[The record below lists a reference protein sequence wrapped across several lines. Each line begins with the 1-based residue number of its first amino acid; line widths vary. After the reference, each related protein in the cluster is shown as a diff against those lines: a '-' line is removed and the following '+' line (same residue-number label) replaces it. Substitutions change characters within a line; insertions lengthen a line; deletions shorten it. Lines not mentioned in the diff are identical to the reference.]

1 MYVFSTQLF
10 AVSPSI
16 FPAKTVLALHD
27 KTQTGLNHV
36 PSSPL
41 NVGGT
46 GGSETRRYPEETQT
60 RPPTHREKAGGL
72 PLDRGL
78 AQKT

>member
-1 MYVFSTQLF
+1 MYVFLTQLS
-10 AVSPSI
+10 AVSPNV

-41 NVGGT
+41 NVGGA
-46 GGSETRRYPEETQT
+46 GESEARRYPEET
-60 RPPTHREKAGGL
+60 
-72 PLDRGL
+72 
-78 AQKT
+78 